1 MLNSYDKGASAKEE
15 AEAKLIELKVDCIN
29 LLLEQFRTLSADNKS
44 ITDAKQKRLNIKLML
59 EIFSKV
65 IRY

>member
-1 MLNSYDKGASAKEE
+1 MLNSNKKGASSKEE
-15 AEAKLIELKVDCIN
+15 SEAKLIELKVDCIN
-29 LLLEQFRTLSADNKS
+29 ILLEQFRALSADNKS
-44 ITDAKQKRLNIKLML
+44 ITDAKQKRLNIKVML